1 MSDELSAD
9 EAAVVNSTEMVDR
22 EERKALKKAQKEA
35 EKAAKAKLKK
45 EAQEPDEIE
54 QALSNSKL
62 AEQQRIKRKKMF
74 NYAFYLVG
82 LTLLFWAYDFLFS
95 PYLADMKYGICKVYL
110 ELNVQYPQDLRVSTV
125 DDYGTYTRI
134 WYTQLD
140 AFGEY
145 RMEQIQCNFRADEIT
160 GIALEKV
167 AVNRREVDPQSVA
180 DFNRSI
186 PVILAHPP
194 SLEVPPPLT
203 DSLSGLQINADRFRF
218 QLNVRGVN

>member
-9 EAAVVNSTEMVDR
+9 EQAVVLGTEMVDR
-22 EERKALKKAQKEA
+22 EERKALRKKQKEA
-35 EKAAKAKLKK
+35 EKAKKKKLK
-45 EAQEPDEIE
+45 AEPDEIE
-54 QALSNSKL
+54 EALANSKL
-62 AEQQRIKRKKMF
+62 GEAQKLKRKRMF

-82 LTLLFWAYDFLFS
+82 LTFLFWAYDFLFS
-95 PYLADMKYGICKVYL
+95 PYVADMKYGICKVYL
-110 ELNVQYPQDLRVSTV
+110 ELSVQYPQDLRVSTV

-145 RMEQIQCNFRADEIT
+145 RMEQIQCNFRADPVT

-167 AVNRREVDPQSVA
+167 AVNRREVDPKKVT

-186 PVILAHPP
+186 PVVLQHPP

-203 DSLSGLQINADRFRF
+203 DSLSGLQINTDAFRF
-218 QLNVRGVN
+218 QLNVKGLN